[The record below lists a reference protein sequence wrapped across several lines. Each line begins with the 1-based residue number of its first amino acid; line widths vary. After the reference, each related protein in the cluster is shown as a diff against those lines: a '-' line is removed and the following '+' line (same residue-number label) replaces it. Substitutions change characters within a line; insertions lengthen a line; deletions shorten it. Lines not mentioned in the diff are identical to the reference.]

1 MIRVFAVC
9 GMGLGTSAILKS
21 RLRTALEA
29 TGVDYTL
36 DVADKSTAAGQ
47 QADVIFTSA
56 ELAEDL
62 KKLPAKIVV
71 INNFMDREEIN
82 DKVVETV
89 SSLT

>member
-62 KKLPAKIVV
+62 KKLSAKIVV